1 MIVSSLLSQFEI
13 VQSSSKG
20 ELSLNMRTS
29 LMFLLFCTAGA
40 SLLLVFFYSQNL
52 TGSWQPPIHFFQ
64 EIDSASKL
72 MTKFLHF
79 RNNEDQQRQK
89 RKKEAL
95 KTEEKPKMFGNG
107 QKAKDTLSKESDN
120 ERNGKQKTNEPLP
133 MRKNLIILSP
143 ARGGST
149 FLGSFF
155 NNNPQVMYCYE
166 PLYPVQKMFNVH
178 PSHQEPK
185 KYKETS
191 IKVIDGFFQC
201 DFSNVTKAFFPAFTR
216 SEFHRKQSKTLT
228 KKYLPQFSNAP
239 LSESCNSYNHTVVKI
254 LSSRLP
260 NKTMQTLEELFQQK
274 NGYDVRLVH
283 LVRDPRAIIYST
295 VKLGWVTNGFQSPWF
310 SGYAHTVCDRI
321 LKNVRL
327 GLLSPPPWLKN
338 RFKVIRYEDL
348 ALHTLNVTQELY
360 KFAGFDWSASVD
372 EWISTLGTNAK
383 MGGPYSLYRNASI
396 SIGRWKNAPEPFI
409 RAVEN
414 NCGDLMNFIGYEKW
428 RKPDV

>member
-1 MIVSSLLSQFEI
+1 
-13 VQSSSKG
+13 
-20 ELSLNMRTS
+20 
-29 LMFLLFCTAGA
+29 
-40 SLLLVFFYSQNL
+40 
-52 TGSWQPPIHFFQ
+52 
-64 EIDSASKL
+64 

-120 ERNGKQKTNEPLP
+120 ERNEKQKTNEPLP

-149 FLGSFF
+149 LLGSFF
-155 NNNPQVMYCYE
+155 NSNPQVMYCYE
-166 PLYPVQKMFNVH
+166 PLYSVEQKIFGVH
-178 PSHQEPK
+178 LFHQDKEPK

-201 DFSNVTKAFFPAFTR
+201 DFSNVTKAFFSAFTR
-216 SEFHRKQSKTLT
+216 SRFHRSQSKTLT

-260 NKTMQTLEELFQQK
+260 NRTIETLEKLFKQK
-274 NGYDVRLVH
+274 NGYDVTLVH
-283 LVRDPRAIIYST
+283 LVRDPRAVMYSR
-295 VKLGWVTNGFQSPWF
+295 VKLGWIKNHLSPRF
-310 SGYAHTVCDRI
+310 SRNVHRMCDPI

-348 ALHTLNVTQELY
+348 ALNTLNVTQELY
-360 KFAGFDWSASVD
+360 KFAGFNWSESVN
-372 EWISTLGTNAK
+372 EWISTLSQNIIIGKRGAHT
-383 MGGPYSLYRNASI
+383 LYRNASI

-414 NCGDLMNFIGYEKW
+414 NCGDLMNFLGYEKW
-428 RKPDV
+428 RKQEK

>member
-1 MIVSSLLSQFEI
+1 
-13 VQSSSKG
+13 
-20 ELSLNMRTS
+20 MRTS
-29 LMFLLFCTAGA
+29 LRFLLFCTAGT
-40 SLLLVFFYSQNL
+40 SLLLVFFYSQYL

-64 EIDSASKL
+64 EINSASKL
-72 MTKFLHF
+72 MKEFLNF
-79 RNNEDQQRQK
+79 RHHGDIQRQQ
-89 RKKEAL
+89 RKKEVL

-107 QKAKDTLSKESDN
+107 QKAKEILSKESNSDRN
-120 ERNGKQKTNEPLP
+120 EKQKTNETLP
-133 MRKNLIILSP
+133 IRKNLIILSP
-143 ARGGST
+143 GRGGST

-166 PLYPVQKMFNVH
+166 PLFPVEQKMFGVDLF
-178 PSHQEPK
+178 HQDKEPK

-201 DFSNVTKAFFPAFTR
+201 DFSNVTKAFFSAFTR
-216 SEFHRKQSKTLT
+216 SGFHRSQSKTLS

-239 LSESCNSYNHTVVKI
+239 LSESCNRYNHTVVKI

-260 NKTMQTLEELFQQK
+260 DSTIQSLEELFQQR

-283 LVRDPRAIIYST
+283 LVRDPRAVIYSR
-295 VKLGWVTNGFQSPWF
+295 VKLGWIKDHRSPRF
-310 SGYAHTVCDRI
+310 SRNVHRMCDPT

-348 ALHTLNVTQELY
+348 ALNILNVTQELY
-360 KFAGFDWSASVD
+360 KFAGFDWSTSID
-372 EWISTLGTNAK
+372 EWISTLAK
-383 MGGPYSLYRNASI
+383 NTKKGAAYSLYRNASI
-396 SIGRWKNAPEPFI
+396 SIGYWRNAPEPFI

-414 NCGDLMNFIGYEKW
+414 NCGDLMNFLGYEKW
-428 RKPDV
+428 RKQDVEN